1 MDFDQSPLQPVVMD
15 IVQHGGNTPSVHL
28 SALVYYS
35 ETEYVEP
42 YRVISED
49 RLADF
54 TKDFSDGIVISMII
68 PAGSF
73 VYKLVP
79 NRSTLIVEV
88 TRSVDTYMTDT
99 SERSTETTVERFKA
113 TMVNMEDDLANQ
125 YSEHALA
132 EFKLDMFDFRVARFQ
147 LLSEFVEKL
156 RTVQIGTVHRYDSV
170 ADIIRTE
177 MHKNL
182 DKLEAKSGF
191 EGVTMSGTPKE
202 TIDTQVI
209 IPQGTR
215 LVDLPKYLQ
224 ESERGVYGSGMSA
237 FYRDGQYFVWPTY
250 DLTRFN
256 TSESKLTI
264 INVPQTKYPGVE
276 RTYKHDG
283 QHLTIVT
290 TGETA
295 SGDASD
301 INQMTQGNASR
312 TASAGSLHNSASFQY
327 DKNKGIANA
336 KDIISEIMGETRKDG
351 IQQLQQGSRIKV
363 TDNTLN
369 ELSRNAKNAGRAMQ
383 VIWENGYHEA
393 IIPGMPCRL
402 MYWDGTHV
410 LTRDGVVIGV
420 QSYTSPSSGNVFRGR
435 LVTATA
441 IYIFVSREV
450 NA

>member
-79 NRSTLIVEV
+79 NRSTLTVEV

-125 YSEHALA
+125 YSAHALS
-132 EFKLDMFDFRVARFQ
+132 EFKLDMFDFRVVRFQ

-177 MHKNL
+177 LHKNL
-182 DKLEAKSGF
+182 ENL
-191 EGVTMSGTPKE
+191 
-202 TIDTQVI
+202 
-209 IPQGTR
+209 
-215 LVDLPKYLQ
+215 
-224 ESERGVYGSGMSA
+224 
-237 FYRDGQYFVWPTY
+237 
-250 DLTRFN
+250 
-256 TSESKLTI
+256 
-264 INVPQTKYPGVE
+264 
-276 RTYKHDG
+276 
-283 QHLTIVT
+283 
-290 TGETA
+290 
-295 SGDASD
+295 DA
-301 INQMTQGNASR
+301 N
-312 TASAGSLHNSASFQY
+312 F
-327 DKNKGIANA
+327 
-336 KDIISEIMGETRKDG
+336 
-351 IQQLQQGSRIKV
+351 
-363 TDNTLN
+363 
-369 ELSRNAKNAGRAMQ
+369 
-383 VIWENGYHEA
+383 
-393 IIPGMPCRL
+393 C
-402 MYWDGTHV
+402 
-410 LTRDGVVIGV
+410 
-420 QSYTSPSSGNVFRGR
+420 F
-435 LVTATA
+435 
-441 IYIFVSREV
+441 
-450 NA
+450 

>member
-1 MDFDQSPLQPVVMD
+1 VDFDQSPLQPVVMD

-99 SERSTETTVERFKA
+99 SERSSATTVERFKA

-132 EFKLDMFDFRVARFQ
+132 EFKLDMFDFRVVRFQ

-224 ESERGVYGSGMSA
+224 ESERGVYGSGDLDMDLYADVHKSEVQSLQFSGPKINGSIHSNSLYLNMPSSA
-237 FYRDGQYFVWPTY
+237 MVAKAF
-250 DLTRFN
+250 
-256 TSESKLTI
+256 KTI
-264 INVPQTKYPGVE
+264 LQ
-276 RTYKHDG
+276 
-283 QHLTIVT
+283 VT
-290 TGETA
+290 T
-295 SGDASD
+295 
-301 INQMTQGNASR
+301 
-312 TASAGSLHNSASFQY
+312 
-327 DKNKGIANA
+327 
-336 KDIISEIMGETRKDG
+336 
-351 IQQLQQGSRIKV
+351 
-363 TDNTLN
+363 
-369 ELSRNAKNAGRAMQ
+369 
-383 VIWENGYHEA
+383 
-393 IIPGMPCRL
+393 
-402 MYWDGTHV
+402 
-410 LTRDGVVIGV
+410 
-420 QSYTSPSSGNVFRGR
+420 YTMAYVSSV
-435 LVTATA
+435 
-441 IYIFVSREV
+441 
-450 NA
+450 